1 MPKTA
6 VHAELPQELVTQ
18 ARQFVAEGWVAG
30 FDELLAEALRRFME
44 SHATVLTEEFV
55 MEDVKWGLRG
65 SD

>member
-6 VHAELPQELVTQ
+6 VQAELPQELVTQ
-18 ARQFVAEGWVAG
+18 ARRFVAEGWAGG

-44 SHATVLTEEFV
+44 SHATAVTEEFV
-55 MEDVKWGLRG
+55 MDDVRWGLHG